1 MQSQQKK
8 VKWSRGETADALE
21 ERTDTG
27 ITTVSVSRMENIVP
41 DVYGNISRRPALK
54 PMPVASTYKDN
65 SYFSWPGFRF
75 GIGKI
80 IPFYYTEDDFFLIG
94 CGSPIDLYPETT
106 IIRIKNG
113 EIVAKQTLSVNL
125 FGQHTSYAQQNNY
138 MVIVQPGIS
147 IKLRIEDVNGIDFNA
162 TTEPWKYTAGWYAPQ
177 GTQTQE
183 VSDENLDGLE
193 FDANTIRGYIYTE
206 ITGET
211 TAYSAISTNIT
222 APALNGT
229 YNGPTK
235 TLYLTSWGVYE
246 SNPQGRILG
255 TFQIVNGTT
264 YTHLQTLFTQPGV
277 FLPARAIIN
286 ITAQS
291 QVYISYSGP
300 KYNDSPDVLA
310 TVDIT
315 SQTNI
320 NSSIE
325 LQIQSLI
332 PLGSIVQFPNNGG
345 FMRVE
350 GFDSI
355 GDKLYMFGAFLTP
368 VAEKTAKDKAVKI
381 ETGYISLQPETY
393 TQGNIYPLP
402 TNVVFFNQR
411 LWAGG
416 WAFSQTDQYSIVFG
430 SQIGRYNDFKND
442 YNTANE
448 PITLD
453 ILTKYKETI
462 HHLIDYNGLKI
473 LTDSKEYAYLNGQ
486 IIQQSSNGSYAK
498 CEPIIFNSLCLYIEK
513 TGLLIKVMEYELQ
526 NNMFNSTTLN
536 QMAQHDL
543 IWYPLAMASY
553 EDKINSTGKYLFVMN
568 TDSTTNPQLAVCN
581 FVPENQ
587 ATIWN
592 RWVFPKS
599 TDGTNKITHMVDT
612 KTGVIF
618 FGRVSATIYDIE
630 EDPEE
635 PEVKYEY
642 DMIIPMV
649 LDFDAIAD
657 YQTEIVNNQVVIS
670 SATRTTQSGEVI
682 KKTTLSDQQIDVF
695 DGDEYKFTTTTDHKG
710 YITEDLSEFTNPRAG
725 FAIQSILESH
735 PIDVGGKTYTEKK
748 RIGKCVAVI
757 RDTEPDAFTVCDKT
771 GYTSPD
777 KKTVNFYGCTG
788 MKDQIRYTIKNKK
801 GAKFTIE
808 SLTMIIEYGTLD
820 S

>member
-27 ITTVSVSRMENIVP
+27 ITQVSVSKLENIVP
-41 DVYGNISRRPALK
+41 DIYGNISRRPALK
-54 PMPVASTYKDN
+54 PMPVSSSYTDN
-65 SYFSWPGFRF
+65 GFFSWPGFRF

-94 CGSPIDLYPETT
+94 CGSSIDLYPESSV
-106 IIRIKNG
+106 IRIKNG
-113 EIVAKQTLSVNL
+113 EIVAKKILAVGLSSE
-125 FGQHTSYAQQNNY
+125 HISYAQQNNY
-138 MVIVQPGIS
+138 LIIS
-147 IKLRIEDVNGIDFNA
+147 TGGDVFTIRIQDVDGTDFNVTA
-162 TTEPWKYTAGWYAPQ
+162 EKYLYTAGWYAPQ
-177 GTQTQE
+177 GTSTNQ
-183 VSDENLDGLE
+183 VSSTDLSGLL
-193 FDANTIRGYIYTE
+193 FDASTIRNYVYKE

-211 TAYSAISTNIT
+211 TVYSSINTGIA
-222 APALNGT
+222 APALSGT
-229 YNGPTK
+229 YTGPTR
-235 TLYLTSWGVYE
+235 TLYLTFYGVYD
-246 SNPQGRILG
+246 SNPRGPILA
-255 TFQIVNGTT
+255 TFQLVNGTT
-264 YTHLQTLFTQPGV
+264 YTHLQ
-277 FLPARAIIN
+277 
-286 ITAQS
+286 
-291 QVYISYSGP
+291 
-300 KYNDSPDVLA
+300 VLA
-310 TVDIT
+310 TEQGTYLPAQAIMNITYDGNAYINYTGPIRPYISPEEMHVVDIST
-315 SQTNI
+315 QM
-320 NSSIE
+320 SIASNPTQ
-325 LQIQSLI
+325 QIAELI
-332 PLGSIVQFPNNGG
+332 PVGSIVQFPNNGG

-355 GDKLYMFGAFLTP
+355 GGNLCMFGAFLTP
-368 VAEKTAKDKAVKI
+368 VAEKTAKDSSVKI
-381 ETGYISLQPETY
+381 ETGYVSLQPPKDSTY
-393 TQGNIYPLP
+393 PAPQNLA
-402 TNVVFFNQR
+402 FFNQR

-416 WAFSQTDQYSIVFG
+416 WSFSQIDQYSLVIG
-430 SQIGRYNDFKND
+430 SQIARYSDFKND
-442 YNTANE
+442 YNTTNE

-462 HHLIDYNGLKI
+462 CHIIDYNGLKI

-513 TGLLIKVMEYELQ
+513 TGLIVKVMEYELQ

-543 IWYPLAMASY
+543 IWYPIAMASY
-553 EDKINSTGKYLFVMN
+553 EDKLNSTGKYIFLLN
-568 TDSTTNPQLAVCN
+568 QDSTTNPQLAVCN

-592 RWVFPKS
+592 RWSFPKS
-599 TDGTNKITHMVDT
+599 SDNTNKITHMVDT

-618 FGRVSATIYDIE
+618 FGRVSATIF
-630 EDPEE
+630 DPEDGE
-635 PEVKYEY
+635 EAQEEHYMY
-642 DMIIPMV
+642 DMVIPMV

-657 YQTEIVNNQVVIS
+657 YQTEIVNNQVLIS
-670 SATRTTQSGEVI
+670 TTTLTTQYGDVV
-682 KKTTLSDQQIDVF
+682 KKITLTNQQIDIF
-695 DGDEYKFTTTTDHKG
+695 DGDEYKFTTTTDNKG
-710 YITEDLSEFTNPRAG
+710 YIAEDISEFTNPRAG
-725 FAIQSILESH
+725 FMINAELISH

-771 GYTSPD
+771 GYTSTD

-788 MKDQIRYTIKNKK
+788 MKDKIQYTIKNKK